1 MKIEGSNVAMYS
13 AMSYEYQHT
22 STTQIQFHYGQSQPT
37 TEQNGIDKAMASS
50 SFFLDFSYSYTSI
63 ETSRAIYNYEDNL
76 SPQDKLKKQIIE
88 KLLGMLYGEKVS
100 IPVYPGKNCNPTPK
114 CDTGVSNPYKSQNQG
129 QKELIGIV
137 YDSTE
142 EYYQK
147 QSIEF
152 SASLQIQTPN
162 QTFEMDL
169 SISYTQEL
177 YEAHRERLVIGDQ
190 KLMDPLVVNFDK
202 DVNPFE
208 NLSSL
213 KFEFDLDNDGKDDL
227 IPLLKQGAGFLALDK
242 NGNGKIDN
250 GNELFGPQSGNGFSD
265 LAKYDFDK
273 NNWIDENDGIFDKL
287 KIWQID
293 EMGSNKLVSLL
304 DMNVGAIYLG
314 DVQSGF
320 KYQSAID
327 TTEAVQK
334 SNGVFVKEDGSGAG
348 VINSLDIAV

>member
-1 MKIEGSNVAMYS
+1 MKIEGSNVSMYS
-13 AMSYEYQHT
+13 AMSYEYSHETYT
-22 STTQIQFHYGQSQPT
+22 SSQVHYGQS
-37 TEQNGIDKAMASS
+37 EIGNKQNGVGNAIESS
-50 SFFLDFSYSYTSI
+50 SFFLDFSYSSSTI
-63 ETSRAIYNYEDNL
+63 ETSRAVYNYEDNL

-88 KLLGMLYGEKVS
+88 KLLEMLYGEKLS

-114 CDTGVSNPYKSQNQG
+114 CDNVVSNPYKNENQG
-129 QKELIGIV
+129 EKELIGIV
-137 YDSTE
+137 FDSTE

-147 QSIEF
+147 QSVEF
-152 SASLQIQTPN
+152 SASLQIKTPN
-162 QTFEMDL
+162 KTFEMDL

-177 YEAHRERLVIGDQ
+177 YEVHRERLVIGDQ
-190 KLMDPLVVNFDK
+190 KLMDPLVINFDK

-227 IPLLKQGAGFLALDK
+227 IPLLKDGAGFLALDK

-250 GNELFGPQSGNGFSD
+250 GTELFGPQSGNGFND
-265 LAKYDFDK
+265 LSKYDFDK
-273 NNWIDENDGIFDKL
+273 NNWIDENDKIFDKL

-293 EMGSNKLVSLL
+293 ETGSNKLVSLL

-320 KYQSAID
+320 KYQSTID
-327 TTEAVQK
+327 KTEAIQQ
-334 SNGVFVKEDGSGAG
+334 SNGIFVKEDGSGAG
-348 VINSLDIAV
+348 VVSSLDIAV